1 MRKKTFAKLATF
13 AVTASMI
20 ISVMGVPSQAA
31 GLVRS
36 GIGGVSAGD
45 SLEAAE
51 EAATESSAEQETHA
65 ALSTTIGTIA
75 RSGITTVTADQADM
89 YVASVGTQNAY
100 NTLCQGIAIANVPD
114 YVNVRAEANTEADV
128 LGKVFT
134 GCQATILETV
144 DGEGGRWYHIE
155 SGSVNGYIMAE
166 YFLTGEAATEFAM
179 ENGRVYIQ
187 ATEDGLRVRES
198 ASLDSETTT
207 TMYVGQTA
215 QVLALEGDFI
225 KVSTVDYEDEE
236 VVGYVFAG
244 YADLYVDCNEAMSIE
259 EEQAMIAE
267 QARIAAEEAAAAYEA
282 EEATR
287 AARQAQ
293 AAADAAAQRAAEAA
307 AANDAAAQ
315 AAAEAAAAQA
325 QAAADAA
332 QAAADEA
339 EAAQAAAPSGGGGEA
354 ASGARGQVVNY
365 AYGAVGS
372 AYVWGAAGGG
382 AYDCSGLVMAAYGS
396 AGVGLPHYSGAQ
408 AGAGQQIPVT
418 SAQPGDILWMPGHVG
433 IYVGNGQ
440 CVEASSPGVGVI
452 VSNAFSGR
460 WSCAVNVLG

>member
-1 MRKKTFAKLATF
+1 MVITML
-13 AVTASMI
+13 
-20 ISVMGVPSQAA
+20 GVPAQAA

-45 SLEAAE
+45 SLQADETSASVSAE
-51 EAATESSAEQETHA
+51 EETSHA
-65 ALSTTIGTIA
+65 ALSSTIGSIA

-89 YVASVGTQNAY
+89 YVASASVQNVY
-100 NTLCQGIAIANVPD
+100 NTLCQGVAIANVPD

-134 GCQATILETV
+134 GCSATILETV
-144 DGEGGRWYHIE
+144 EGEGGQWYHIE

-187 ATEDGLRVRES
+187 STEDGLRVHES

-236 VVGYVFAG
+236 VVGYVFSG
-244 YADLYVDCNEAMSIE
+244 YTDLYVDCDEALSIE
-259 EEQAMIAE
+259 EEQAMLAE
-267 QARIAAEEAAAAYEA
+267 QARIAAEEAAAAAEA
-282 EEATR
+282 EEAAE

-293 AAADAAAQRAAEAA
+293 AAADAAAARAAQAA
-307 AANDAAAQ
+307 AQNNAQAQ

-332 QAAADEA
+332 AAAA
-339 EAAQAAAPSGGGGEA
+339 EQAEQAQAAAPSGGGA

-372 AYVWGAAGGG
+372 AYVWGASGGG

-408 AGAGQQIPVT
+408 AGAGQQIPVS

>member
-1 MRKKTFAKLATF
+1 MRKSSLAKITTFAL
-13 AVTASMI
+13 TAGMVI
-20 ISVMGVPSQAA
+20 TMLGVPAQAA

-36 GIGGVSAGD
+36 GVGGASAGD
-45 SLEAAE
+45 SLQADETSASVSAE
-51 EAATESSAEQETHA
+51 EETSHA
-65 ALSTTIGTIA
+65 ALSSTIGSIA

-89 YVASVGTQNAY
+89 YVASVSVQNVY
-100 NTLCQGIAIANVPD
+100 NTLCQGVAIANVPD
-114 YVNVRAEANTEADV
+114 YVNVRAEANTEAEV

-134 GCQATILETV
+134 GCAATILETV
-144 DGEGGRWYHIE
+144 EGEGGQWYHIE

-187 ATEDGLRVRES
+187 STEDGLRVHES

-236 VVGYVFAG
+236 VVGYVFSG
-244 YADLYVDCNEAMSIE
+244 YTDLYVDCDEALSIE
-259 EEQAMIAE
+259 EEQAMLAE
-267 QARIAAEEAAAAYEA
+267 QARIAAEEAAAAAEA
-282 EEATR
+282 EEAAE

-293 AAADAAAQRAAEAA
+293 AAADAAAARAAQAA
-307 AANDAAAQ
+307 AQNNAQAQ

-332 QAAADEA
+332 AAAA
-339 EAAQAAAPSGGGGEA
+339 EQAEQAQAAAPSGGGA

-365 AYGAVGS
+365 ACGAVGS
-372 AYVWGAAGGG
+372 AYVWGASGGG

-408 AGAGQQIPVT
+408 AGAGQQIPVS

-433 IYVGNGQ
+433 IYIGNGQ